1 MTKEKLP
8 VVYKPRNIQ
17 EMFANN
23 PPKEGLYYI
32 TGLWNIPWIIKLPK
46 GFRFHSRDKIKVKIA
61 SKPRSL
67 LALAYQMGVE
77 DGENGKIKAI
87 KNIGK
92 PECSIQ
98 LLTVSKKWYKEHYD
112 EELPKQ
118 LKGNPKL

>member
-1 MTKEKLP
+1 MKKETLP

-17 EMFANN
+17 EMFAQN

-46 GFRFHSRDKIKVKIA
+46 GFRFHSRDKIKVRIA
-61 SKPRSL
+61 SKPKSL

-77 DGENGKIKAI
+77 DGENNKIKAI

-92 PECSIQ
+92 PDCHIQ
-98 LLTVSKKWYKEHYD
+98 ILTVSKKWYEQQYGEKM
-112 EELPKQ
+112 PKQ
-118 LKGNPKL
+118 LKKGSRL